1 MAGGREEGILHGAN
15 VIMPNL
21 SPPSARDKYMLY
33 DNKLRSGAE
42 AAENIAALRENLRKI
57 GYEIAV
63 DRGDSLVEG

>member
-1 MAGGREEGILHGAN
+1 
-15 VIMPNL
+15 MPNL